1 MSQRYIKL
9 SLFCRLL
16 ATGLLGLNMLWSGL
30 VYADIASDAQRW
42 AELRQVPGHFNG
54 AAANPAVD
62 RWQGE
67 KHQLM
72 QRLFEH
78 SWQQALPEAELL
90 KLWGA
95 PDKIWPADDPKAA
108 TLVRMTEWRGEP
120 AGRLLAYHWRGE
132 HDQLLFAVDEQGILR
147 AAGWMMVW
155 E

>member
-9 SLFCRLL
+9 SLFHRLL
-16 ATGLLGLNMLWSGL
+16 AALCVGLNMLCAGL
-30 VYADIASDAQRW
+30 AWGDISNDARRW
-42 AELRQVPGHFNG
+42 AELRQVPGHFMG
-54 AAANPAVD
+54 AAPNPAVD
-62 RWQGE
+62 HWQGE

-72 QRLFEH
+72 RRLFEY

-108 TLVRMTEWRGEP
+108 ALVRMTEWRGKP

-132 HDQLLFAVDEQGILR
+132 HDQLLFAVDEQGLLR